1 MSADFGAELDAAL
14 KGHLDA
20 IRAAGEAAKE
30 RVDDGIAGVPEEPD
44 PIFAA
49 PPSAV
54 DAGVSAPTHGA
65 AVDFNLDEAPLE
77 FDNPLDAEGIPM
89 PEEI

>member
-14 KGHLDA
+14 KGHIEA

-30 RVDDGIAGVPEEPD
+30 RIDDGIAGVPEEPD
-44 PIFAA
+44 PIFADPPGA
-49 PPSAV
+49 PA
-54 DAGVSAPTHGA
+54 APAHAA
-65 AVDFNLDEAPLE
+65 AVDFDLDEAPLE
-77 FDNPLDAEGIPM
+77 FDHALDADGIPM

>member
-14 KGHLDA
+14 KGHIDA

-30 RVDDGIAGVPEEPD
+30 RIDDDIAGVPEEPD
-44 PIFAA
+44 PTSAA
-49 PPSAV
+49 PGA
-54 DAGVSAPTHGA
+54 DAAAAHGA
-65 AVDFNLDEAPLE
+65 AVDFDLDEAPLE
-77 FDNPLDAEGIPM
+77 FDHTLDEDGIPM